1 MASTSRNESDRDDS
15 DLDDSDLENDDRD
28 ESDRDDRSDDGDSRR
43 TGSSG
48 RRRRRRLPA
57 VQIVRRGVAQLREI
71 TGRGPDTVS
80 GIEPTED
87 GWILQ
92 VELVELERVPASTSV
107 LASYEAELDEEG
119 NLLEYRRVRRYF
131 RNQADGRE

>member
-1 MASTSRNESDRDDS
+1 MASTSRNK
-15 DLDDSDLENDDRD
+15 
-28 ESDRDDRSDDGDSRR
+28 SDRDDRERDDESRDDGGRDDGSRS
-43 TGSSG
+43 GNASSSG
-48 RRRRRRLPA
+48 GRRRRRLPA
-57 VQIVRRGVAQLREI
+57 VQVVRQGVDQLREI

-92 VELVELERVPASTSV
+92 VELVELERIPASTSV
-107 LASYEAELDEEG
+107 LASYEVELDEEG

>member
-1 MASTSRNESDRDDS
+1 MASTSRDESDRDDS
-15 DLDDSDLENDDRD
+15 DRDDR
-28 ESDRDDRSDDGDSRR
+28 DRDDRDRGG
-43 TGSSG
+43 TSSG
-48 RRRRRRLPA
+48 GRRRRRLPA
-57 VQIVRRGVAQLREI
+57 VQIVRQGVAQLREI
-71 TGRGPDTVS
+71 TGRAPDTVS
-80 GIEPTED
+80 GIEPTDD

>member
-1 MASTSRNESDRDDS
+1 MASTSRNK
-15 DLDDSDLENDDRD
+15 
-28 ESDRDDRSDDGDSRR
+28 SDRDDRERDDESRDDGGRDDGGHDDGSRS
-43 TGSSG
+43 GNASSSG
-48 RRRRRRLPA
+48 GRRRRRLPA
-57 VQIVRRGVAQLREI
+57 VQVVRQGVDQLREI

-107 LASYEAELDEEG
+107 LATYEAELD
-119 NLLEYRRVRRYF
+119 
-131 RNQADGRE
+131 

>member
-1 MASTSRNESDRDDS
+1 MASTS
-15 DLDDSDLENDDRD
+15 RD
-28 ESDRDDRSDDGDSRR
+28 ESDRDDSERDDEGRDDSERDDGSRDGSRR
-43 TGSSG
+43 GNGSSSSG
-48 RRRRRRLPA
+48 RRRRRLPA
-57 VQIVRRGVAQLREI
+57 VQVVRQGVEQLREI

-107 LASYEAELDEEG
+107 LATYEAELDEEG

>member
-1 MASTSRNESDRDDS
+1 MASTSRNK
-15 DLDDSDLENDDRD
+15 
-28 ESDRDDRSDDGDSRR
+28 SDRDDRERDERRDDNDRDDDGRDDGSRS
-43 TGSSG
+43 GNASSSG
-48 RRRRRRLPA
+48 GRRRRRLPA
-57 VQIVRRGVAQLREI
+57 VQVVRQGVEQLREI

-107 LASYEAELDEEG
+107 LATYEAELDEEG

>member
-1 MASTSRNESDRDDS
+1 MATTSRYESDRDDS
-15 DLDDSDLENDDRD
+15 K
-28 ESDRDDRSDDGDSRR
+28 RDDGAHRDGGSGR
-43 TGSSG
+43 GNSSSSG

-57 VQIVRRGVAQLREI
+57 VQVVRQGVEQLREI

>member
-1 MASTSRNESDRDDS
+1 MASTSRDDS
-15 DLDDSDLENDDRD
+15 DREDREDRD
-28 ESDRDDRSDDGDSRR
+28 ESDGNAS
-43 TGSSG
+43 SSG

-57 VQIVRRGVAQLREI
+57 VQVVRQGVAQLGEI

-92 VELVELERVPASTSV
+92 VELVELERIPASTSV
-107 LASYEAELDEEG
+107 LASYEVELDEEG

>member
-1 MASTSRNESDRDDS
+1 MASTSRDETDRDDS
-15 DLDDSDLENDDRD
+15 ERDGGDQDDE
-28 ESDRDDRSDDGDSRR
+28 RDDDGRR
-43 TGSSG
+43 DGGSGRGNASSSG
-48 RRRRRRLPA
+48 GKRRRRLPA
-57 VQIVRRGVAQLREI
+57 VQVVRQGVDQLREI

-80 GIEPTED
+80 GIEPIED

-107 LASYEAELDEEG
+107 LATYEAELDEEG

>member
-1 MASTSRNESDRDDS
+1 MASTSRDASDRD
-15 DLDDSDLENDDRD
+15 EN
-28 ESDRDDRSDDGDSRR
+28 DRDDGERDDDERDDGHRDGGSGR
-43 TGSSG
+43 GNASSSG

-57 VQIVRRGVAQLREI
+57 VQVVRLGVAQLGEI
-71 TGRGPDTVS
+71 TGRGADTVS
-80 GIEPTED
+80 SIEPTED

-119 NLLEYRRVRRYF
+119 NLLDYRRVRRCF

>member
-1 MASTSRNESDRDDS
+1 MASTS
-15 DLDDSDLENDDRD
+15 RD
-28 ESDRDDRSDDGDSRR
+28 ESDRDDSERDDESRDESGRARGSRDDGSRR
-43 TGSSG
+43 GNGSSSG
-48 RRRRRRLPA
+48 GRRRRRLPA
-57 VQIVRRGVAQLREI
+57 VQVVRQGVEQLREI
-71 TGRGPDTVS
+71 TGRGPDTVW

-107 LASYEAELDEEG
+107 LATYEAELDEEG